1 MPASE
6 SNLASFH
13 WKGIYWEAARELT
26 VEDHWEKQVQTKVQE
41 EGLRLSQQP

>member
-6 SNLASFH
+6 SNLASFR

-41 EGLRLSQQP
+41 EGLRLFQQP